1 MTYTT
6 IVNGT
11 EPEEQLPKLDMARKQ
26 KVFEVARCLKSNT
39 YKLRVMWLEDVKSWG
54 LICSAMI
61 YGQMYDCINFLDDFT
76 EDQHADMFRGAFAD
90 ALRQEEAQKRVKKLI
105 TLH

>member
-1 MTYTT
+1 MTDTQ
-6 IVNGT
+6 IINGT
-11 EPEEQLPKLDMARKQ
+11 EPEEQLPKLDMARKK
-26 KVFEVARCLKSNT
+26 KVFEVARRLKSNT
-39 YKLRVMWLEDVKSWG
+39 FKLRVMWLEDVKSWG

-76 EDQHADMFRGAFAD
+76 EDQHAYMFRGAFSD
-90 ALRQEEAQKRVKKLI
+90 ALKEIEAQQKVKKLI